1 MRASLQI
8 VGEWSDVRT
17 GVPDGR
23 SINYSREYIKME
35 CCTMIRVQICAKRIF
50 TRIGNGCYN
59 KHYNVWEEKTMAK
72 TSAAQQRAVHKYVKN
87 NYDRLELSVPKG
99 EKAAI
104 QQAAKQAGQSV
115 NAYIYEAVCAR
126 MQQENAM
133 SDTPGVVKKLVRDT
147 DPVE

>member
-1 MRASLQI
+1 
-8 VGEWSDVRT
+8 
-17 GVPDGR
+17 
-23 SINYSREYIKME
+23 
-35 CCTMIRVQICAKRIF
+35 
-50 TRIGNGCYN
+50 
-59 KHYNVWEEKTMAK
+59 MAK

-104 QQAAKQAGQSV
+104 QQAAKQAEQSV

-133 SDTPGVVKKLVRDT
+133 SDTPGVVKNLVRDT

>member
-1 MRASLQI
+1 
-8 VGEWSDVRT
+8 
-17 GVPDGR
+17 
-23 SINYSREYIKME
+23 
-35 CCTMIRVQICAKRIF
+35 
-50 TRIGNGCYN
+50 
-59 KHYNVWEEKTMAK
+59 MAK
-72 TSAAQQRAVHKYVKN
+72 TSVAQQRAVHKYVKN

-99 EKAAI
+99 EKVTI

-133 SDTPGVVKKLVRDT
+133 SDTPGVVKNLVRDT

>member
-1 MRASLQI
+1 
-8 VGEWSDVRT
+8 
-17 GVPDGR
+17 
-23 SINYSREYIKME
+23 
-35 CCTMIRVQICAKRIF
+35 
-50 TRIGNGCYN
+50 
-59 KHYNVWEEKTMAK
+59 MAK

-99 EKAAI
+99 EKVTI

-133 SDTPGVVKKLVRDT
+133 SDTPGVVKSQEGDT

>member
-1 MRASLQI
+1 
-8 VGEWSDVRT
+8 
-17 GVPDGR
+17 
-23 SINYSREYIKME
+23 
-35 CCTMIRVQICAKRIF
+35 
-50 TRIGNGCYN
+50 
-59 KHYNVWEEKTMAK
+59 MAK

-99 EKAAI
+99 EKATL
-104 QQAAKQAGQSV
+104 QQASKQAGQSV

-133 SDTPGVVKKLVRDT
+133 SDTPGVVKNLEGDT